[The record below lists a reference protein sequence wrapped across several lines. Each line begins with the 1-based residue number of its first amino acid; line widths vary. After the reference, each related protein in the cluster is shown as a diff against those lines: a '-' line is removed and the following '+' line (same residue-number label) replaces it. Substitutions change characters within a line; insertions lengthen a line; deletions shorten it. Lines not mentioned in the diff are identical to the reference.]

1 MTKKR
6 TVLISGSGSQTG
18 IGFAA
23 ARQFVDLGYNVFIT
37 GASERIHERAKEID
51 AKSFVADLT
60 DPTQVENLMDEVI
73 AAFGSLDVLVNN
85 AGMTSVASPMSDS
98 ASRSVFDS
106 NYESWRSELSRN
118 LDSAFLLTKAA
129 LPHLRKSG
137 SGRIINISSVT
148 GSVMAMKGDAS
159 YAAAKAGLVGLTR
172 SLALDES
179 AYGITSN
186 AISPGWIAT
195 GSQTKAEAAEAMST
209 PIGRSGTP
217 EEVAVGICW
226 LADAQN
232 GYLTG
237 QNIVIDGGNSIAEER
252 L

>member
-1 MTKKR
+1 
-6 TVLISGSGSQTG
+6 
-18 IGFAA
+18 
-23 ARQFVDLGYNVFIT
+23 
-37 GASERIHERAKEID
+37 
-51 AKSFVADLT
+51 
-60 DPTQVENLMDEVI
+60 
-73 AAFGSLDVLVNN
+73 
-85 AGMTSVASPMSDS
+85 
-98 ASRSVFDS
+98 
-106 NYESWRSELSRN
+106 
-118 LDSAFLLTKAA
+118 
-129 LPHLRKSG
+129 
-137 SGRIINISSVT
+137 
-148 GSVMAMKGDAS
+148 MAMKGDAS

-179 AYGITSN
+179 AYGITAN